1 MKNRQHHPAQRP
13 ARAVVAL
20 AIASL
25 FTALTTLPAQAQYAG
40 EVRVESN
47 DAGWLY
53 DLGTVISIFVDAPL
67 EEPEPVAIGWAPP
80 PMLVEDLPPPPEPD
94 AVWTG
99 GYWTWQGD
107 WVWCAGRWMVP
118 PRPQYVWV
126 QPYYEH
132 RDERVIFLPGYWS
145 RPDVEF
151 VAPSYDRPIAWA
163 YVGANVVVGPPPM
176 GPSGIF
182 IPPPP
187 GSRPGIIIP
196 APVGTPPAVV
206 VSAPPVMNVGMS
218 IHGNLNINSH
228 NTVIN
233 DNRVTN
239 YNVTNVRNVTNVVI
253 QAPAGATANG
263 RAFEATV
270 PHQAHLAAAQQPVVS
285 VRAPIPASRTA
296 VQAYVPGRTV
306 AALPAPQHVQ
316 GLPTVPSHPVA
327 ALSQAQ
333 RGQMA
338 HAPIVPA
345 PHVAAPTTEAGPKPA
360 ITAGALTPTRPE
372 QGRSVEQAQPR
383 GALAGELKQPS
394 LQSAE
399 QQRQHA
405 QEEAAQQ
412 RAQVDAQTRQR
423 AQQQA
428 EQQRVLGEE
437 RTQQAQQQQRAQA
450 EARLRE
456 QQQAQQQRAQGEE
469 QARQREQQ
477 QAQQQRAQA
486 DARAQQAQQQQRAQ
500 AEAQAQQREQQ
511 QAQQQRAQADAR
523 AHQAEQQQRAQAEA
537 QAQQRE
543 QQQAQQRAQQAL
555 QQQRVQAEEQA
566 RQRAQQPSQAPRPTE
581 AEAHG
586 RPAPHASGPANGHPT
601 PEEERTR

>member
-1 MKNRQHHPAQRP
+1 MRNRRHHCVQRP
-13 ARAVVAL
+13 ARAAIAL
-20 AIASL
+20 AIATL
-25 FTALTTLPAQAQYAG
+25 FAAFMTLPAQAQYAG
-40 EVRVESN
+40 EVRVESD

-53 DLGTVISIFVDAPL
+53 DSGAVISIFVDAPL
-67 EEPEPVAIGWAPP
+67 EQPEPVAIGWAPP
-80 PMLVEDLPPPPEPD
+80 PMLVEELPPPPNRD

-107 WVWCAGRWMVP
+107 WVWCAGRWMIP

-151 VAPSYDRPIAWA
+151 VAPSYDRQIAWA
-163 YVGANVVVGPPPM
+163 YVSANVVVGPPPM

-218 IHGNLNINSH
+218 VHGNVNINSH
-228 NTVIN
+228 NTVVN

-253 QAPAGATANG
+253 QAPAGAMANG

-285 VRAPIPASRTA
+285 VRAPAPASRTA

-306 AALPAPQHVQ
+306 AALPPPQHVQ

-338 HAPIVPA
+338 HAPIVPL
-345 PHVAAPTTEAGPKPA
+345 PHGAAPAAETGAKPTTSAGPVA
-360 ITAGALTPTRPE
+360 VRPE
-372 QGRSVEQAQPR
+372 QGRPVDDARAR
-383 GALAGELKQPS
+383 GPLAGQPQS
-394 LQSAE
+394 PNLQSAE

-405 QEEAAQQ
+405 QLTEVQQQ
-412 RAQVDAQTRQR
+412 RAQVDEQARQH

-428 EQQRVLGEE
+428 EQQRVQAEE
-437 RTQQAQQQQRAQA
+437 RTHQVQQQQRAQA
-450 EARLRE
+450 
-456 QQQAQQQRAQGEE
+456 EE

-477 QAQQQRAQA
+477 QAQQTRSQA
-486 DARAQQAQQQQRAQ
+486 EVHAQQAQQQQRAQ

-511 QAQQQRAQADAR
+511 QVQQQRT
-523 AHQAEQQQRAQAEA
+523 QAEARTQQAQQQQRAQAEA
-537 QAQQRE
+537 QVQQRE
-543 QQQAQQRAQQAL
+543 QQQAQQQRAQAEARAQQTQ
-555 QQQRVQAEEQA
+555 QQQRAQAEEQA
-566 RQRAQQPSQAPRPTE
+566 RQRAQQSSQPPRPAE
-581 AEAHG
+581 AEG
-586 RPAPHASGPANGHPT
+586 RGRAAPHASAPANGHPT
-601 PEEERTR
+601 TEEERVRQGQGG

>member
-1 MKNRQHHPAQRP
+1 MRSLRNHCQRP
-13 ARAVVAL
+13 TRATVAV
-20 AIASL
+20 AIATL
-25 FTALTTLPAQAQYAG
+25 LAAVTALPAQAQYAG
-40 EVRVESN
+40 EVQVEGSA
-47 DAGWLY
+47 DGWLY
-53 DLGTVISIFVDAPL
+53 DLGSVISIFVDAPL

-80 PMLVEDLPPPPEPD
+80 PMLVEELPPPPEPD

-132 RDERVIFLPGYWS
+132 RDDRVIFLPGYWS

-163 YVGANVVVGPPPM
+163 YVGVNVVVGPPPM
-176 GPSGIF
+176 GPAGIF

-218 IHGNLNINSH
+218 VHGNININSH

-253 QAPAGATANG
+253 QAPAGAMANG

-270 PHQAHLAAAQQPVVS
+270 PHQAHLAAAQKPVVS
-285 VRAPIPASRTA
+285 VRAPIPASRTP
-296 VQAYVPGRTV
+296 VQAYVSGRSV
-306 AALPAPQHVQ
+306 AVLPAPQHVQ

-327 ALSQAQ
+327 VLSQAQ

-345 PHVAAPTTEAGPKPA
+345 PHGSPAEKPTEQKVTQPSVVPAATRPAQETPA
-360 ITAGALTPTRPE
+360 IEARPRAAQTQE
-372 QGRSVEQAQPR
+372 QQAQ
-383 GALAGELKQPS
+383 S
-394 LQSAE
+394 TQSAE
-399 QQRQHA
+399 QQRQRA
-405 QEEAAQQ
+405 QQQEQQ
-412 RAQVDAQTRQR
+412 RAQSDEQARQR
-423 AQQQA
+423 SQ
-428 EQQRVLGEE
+428 
-437 RTQQAQQQQRAQA
+437 QQAQQQQRSQA
-450 EARLRE
+450 D
-456 QQQAQQQRAQGEE
+456 E
-469 QARQREQQ
+469 QARQRAQQTAESQRAQADEQARQRSQQ

-486 DARAQQAQQQQRAQ
+486 EERAQQAQRQQQAQ
-500 AEAQAQQREQQ
+500 AAEQARQRVPQE
-511 QAQQQRAQADAR
+511 AQQQRA
-523 AHQAEQQQRAQAEA
+523 
-537 QAQQRE
+537 
-543 QQQAQQRAQQAL
+543 
-555 QQQRVQAEEQA
+555 QAEEQA
-566 RQRAQQPSQAPRPTE
+566 RQRAQQQSQPPRPAEGE
-581 AEAHG
+581 AAAHG
-586 RPAPHASGPANGHPT
+586 HPAPHASSPSNGRPT
-601 PEEERTR
+601 PEEDRTR

>member
-1 MKNRQHHPAQRP
+1 MRSHQHHWAPSP
-13 ARAVVAL
+13 ARAAVAL
-20 AIASL
+20 AIATLLSAV
-25 FTALTTLPAQAQYAG
+25 TALPAQAQYAG
-40 EVRVESN
+40 DVRVQTN

-53 DLGTVISIFVDAPL
+53 DLGAVISIFVDAPL

-80 PMLVEDLPPPPEPD
+80 PMLVEELPPPPSPD

-107 WVWCAGRWMVP
+107 WVWCAGRWMMP
-118 PRPQYVWV
+118 PRAQYVWV

-132 RDERVIFLPGYWS
+132 RDDRVIFLPGYWS

-151 VAPSYDRPIAWA
+151 VAPSYDRQIAWA

-176 GPSGIF
+176 GPAGIF

-218 IHGNLNINSH
+218 VRGNVNINSH
-228 NTVIN
+228 NTVVN

-253 QAPAGATANG
+253 QAPAGAMANG

-270 PHQAHLAAAQQPVVS
+270 PHQAHLAAALQPVVS
-285 VRAPIPASRTA
+285 VRAPAPASRTA
-296 VQAYVPGRTV
+296 MQAYVPGRTV
-306 AALPAPQHVQ
+306 ATLPPPQHVQ

-338 HAPIVPA
+338 HAPIVPV
-345 PHVAAPTTEAGPKPA
+345 PHSAAPAPETGPKS
-360 ITAGALTPTRPE
+360 TAASNPLAQTGAN
-372 QGRSVEQAQPR
+372 QGRPADEARPR
-383 GALAGELKQPS
+383 GALAGEAQAPGA
-394 LQSAE
+394 QAAE
-399 QQRQHA
+399 QQRQRA
-405 QEEAAQQ
+405 QPQAAEQQVQQ
-412 RAQVDAQTRQR
+412 RPQVDDQARQR

-428 EQQRVLGEE
+428 EQQRVQAEE
-437 RTQQAQQQQRAQA
+437 RTKQIQQQPRAQA
-450 EARLRE
+450 DD
-456 QQQAQQQRAQGEE
+456 

-477 QAQQQRAQA
+477 QAQQQRAEGT
-486 DARAQQAQQQQRAQ
+486 ARAQQAQQQQRAQ

-511 QAQQQRAQADAR
+511 QAQQQRAQA
-523 AHQAEQQQRAQAEA
+523 EA
-537 QAQQRE
+537 
-543 QQQAQQRAQQAL
+543 
-555 QQQRVQAEEQA
+555 QA
-566 RQRAQQPSQAPRPTE
+566 RQRAQQPTQPARPADTE
-581 AEAHG
+581 VR

-601 PEEERTR
+601 AEEERARQGQGN

>member
-1 MKNRQHHPAQRP
+1 MRNHRHHGVQRP
-13 ARAVVAL
+13 ARAAVAL
-20 AIASL
+20 AIATL
-25 FTALTTLPAQAQYAG
+25 FAALALPAQAQYPG

-53 DLGTVISIFVDAPL
+53 DLGSVISIFVDAPL
-67 EEPEPVAIGWAPP
+67 EQPEPVAIGWAPP
-80 PMLVEDLPPPPEPD
+80 PMLVEVLPPPPEPD

-107 WVWCAGRWMVP
+107 WVWCAGRWMTP
-118 PRPQYVWV
+118 PRPRYVWV

-132 RDERVIFLPGYWS
+132 RDDRVIFLPGYWS

-163 YVGANVVVGPPPM
+163 FVGANVVVGPPPM
-176 GPSGIF
+176 GPAGIF

-218 IHGNLNINSH
+218 VRGNVSVNSH
-228 NTVIN
+228 NTVVN

-253 QAPAGATANG
+253 QAPAGAMANG

-270 PHQAHLAAAQQPVVS
+270 PHQAHLAAARQPVVS
-285 VRAPIPASRTA
+285 VHAPAPASRTA

-306 AALPAPQHVQ
+306 AALPPPQHVQ
-316 GLPTVPSHPVA
+316 GLTTVPSHPVA

-333 RGQMA
+333 GSQMA
-338 HAPIVPA
+338 HAPIVPP
-345 PHVAAPTTEAGPKPA
+345 PHGTAPTAEAVPKA
-360 ITAGALTPTRPE
+360 AATAAALPPTRPDQSRATE
-372 QGRSVEQAQPR
+372 NAQPR
-383 GALAGELKQPS
+383 GALTGDPRPLAT
-394 LQSAE
+394 QSIE
-399 QQRQHA
+399 QQRQRVL
-405 QEEAAQQ
+405 QEGNHPQ
-412 RAQVDAQTRQR
+412 AQVDDQARQH

-428 EQQRVLGEE
+428 EQQRVQAEE
-437 RTQQAQQQQRAQA
+437 RTQQAQQQRHAQV
-450 EARLRE
+450 
-456 QQQAQQQRAQGEE
+456 
-469 QARQREQQ
+469 
-477 QAQQQRAQA
+477 
-486 DARAQQAQQQQRAQ
+486 
-500 AEAQAQQREQQ
+500 EAQAQQREQQ

-523 AHQAEQQQRAQAEA
+523 AQQAGQQQRAQAQAQAQQREQQQVQQQRAQAEQRAQQVQQQQRAQAEA
-537 QAQQRE
+537 QAQQHA
-543 QQQAQQRAQQAL
+543 QQQAQQQHAQAEQRAL
-555 QQQRVQAEEQA
+555 AEEQA
-566 RQRAQQPSQAPRPTE
+566 RQRAQQPSQVPRPAE

-586 RPAPHASGPANGHPT
+586 RPAPRASGPANGRPAAEQGHV
-601 PEEERTR
+601 RQDQGG

>member
-1 MKNRQHHPAQRP
+1 MTNHRQQGLQRP
-13 ARAVVAL
+13 ARE
-20 AIASL
+20 AIAVAIATL
-25 FTALTTLPAQAQYAG
+25 LATVTTLPAQAQYAG

-53 DLGTVISIFVDAPL
+53 DSGAVISIFVDAPL

-80 PMLVEDLPPPPEPD
+80 PMLVEELPPPPNQD

-107 WVWCAGRWMVP
+107 WVWCAGRWMMP

-151 VAPSYDRPIAWA
+151 VAPSYARQIAWA
-163 YVGANVVVGPPPM
+163 YVSANVVVGPPPM

-218 IHGNLNINSH
+218 VHANVNINSH
-228 NTVIN
+228 NTVVN

-253 QAPAGATANG
+253 QAPAGATASG

-270 PHQAHLAAAQQPVVS
+270 PHQAHLAAAQQPMVS
-285 VRAPIPASRTA
+285 VRAPAPASRTA

-306 AALPAPQHVQ
+306 AALPPPQHVQ
-316 GLPTVPSHPVA
+316 GLPTVPPHPVA

-338 HAPIVPA
+338 HAPIVPV
-345 PHVAAPTTEAGPKPA
+345 PHGALSEAESGPKPTT
-360 ITAGALTPTRPE
+360 TAGPAPVRPQ
-372 QGRSVEQAQPR
+372 QGRPVDEARDRRPTAGQAQSPN
-383 GALAGELKQPS
+383 
-394 LQSAE
+394 LQNAE

-405 QEEAAQQ
+405 QQAEVQQ
-412 RAQVDAQTRQR
+412 RAQVDEQARQH

-428 EQQRVLGEE
+428 EQQRVQAEE
-437 RTQQAQQQQRAQA
+437 RTHQAQQPQRAQA
-450 EARLRE
+450 
-456 QQQAQQQRAQGEE
+456 EE

-477 QAQQQRAQA
+477 QAQQTHSQTEVHSQDAQR
-486 DARAQQAQQQQRAQ
+486 QQRAQ

-511 QAQQQRAQADAR
+511 QAQQQHAQAE
-523 AHQAEQQQRAQAEA
+523 AHAQQAQQQQRAQAEE
-537 QAQQRE
+537 QARL
-543 QQQAQQRAQQAL
+543 RAQQS
-555 QQQRVQAEEQA
+555 
-566 RQRAQQPSQAPRPTE
+566 SQAPRSAETE
-581 AEAHG
+581 ARG
-586 RPAPHASGPANGHPT
+586 RAAPHASAPENGRPAT
-601 PEEERTR
+601 EEERVRQGQGGR

>member
-1 MKNRQHHPAQRP
+1 MKIHQYRLTQRP
-13 ARAVVAL
+13 ARAAVTVA
-20 AIASL
+20 ISVL
-25 FTALTTLPAQAQYAG
+25 FAAFALPAQAQYAG
-40 EVRVESN
+40 EVRVESS

-53 DLGTVISIFVDAPL
+53 DLGAVISIFVDAPL

-80 PMLVEDLPPPPEPD
+80 PMLVEGLPPPPEPD

-118 PRPQYVWV
+118 PRQQYVWV

-132 RDERVIFLPGYWS
+132 RDDRVIFLPGYWS

-163 YVGANVVVGPPPM
+163 CVGANVVVGPPPM

-253 QAPAGATANG
+253 QAPAGAMANG

-270 PHQAHLAAAQQPVVS
+270 PHQADLAASQHPVVL
-285 VRAPIPASRTA
+285 VRAPTPVSRTA

-338 HAPIVPA
+338 HPPIVPA
-345 PHVAAPTTEAGPKPA
+345 PHGAAPATEAGPPSS
-360 ITAGALTPTRPE
+360 
-372 QGRSVEQAQPR
+372 QRS
-383 GALAGELKQPS
+383 
-394 LQSAE
+394 E
-399 QQRQHA
+399 QQGQHVQA
-405 QEEAAQQ
+405 ETAQQ

-423 AQQQA
+423 A
-428 EQQRVLGEE
+428 
-437 RTQQAQQQQRAQA
+437 
-450 EARLRE
+450 

-477 QAQQQRAQA
+477 QAQQQRTQA

-500 AEAQAQQREQQ
+500 VEAQAQQREQQ
-511 QAQQQRAQADAR
+511 QAQRQRALS
-523 AHQAEQQQRAQAEA
+523 E
-537 QAQQRE
+537 
-543 QQQAQQRAQQAL
+543 QRAQQAQQQ
-555 QQQRVQAEEQA
+555 QQQRAQAEEQA
-566 RQRAQQPSQAPRPTE
+566 RQRAQQPSQASRPTE

-586 RPAPHASGPANGHPT
+586 RPAPHASGSANGHPT
-601 PEEERTR
+601 AEEERARQGQVIVRKELGPV

>member
-1 MKNRQHHPAQRP
+1 MTNHRYQDLHRP
-13 ARAVVAL
+13 ARAAMAVAIATLLAAL
-20 AIASL
+20 ASV
-25 FTALTTLPAQAQYAG
+25 PAQAQYVDDAS
-40 EVRVESN
+40 VESN
-47 DAGWLY
+47 DSGWLY
-53 DLGTVISIFVDAPL
+53 DSGSVISIFVDAPL

-80 PMLVEDLPPPPEPD
+80 PMLVEEIPPPPDRD

-107 WVWCAGRWMVP
+107 WVWCAGRWMMP

-132 RDERVIFLPGYWS
+132 RDERVIFLPSYWS

-218 IHGNLNINSH
+218 VHGNVNINSH
-228 NTVIN
+228 NTVVN

-253 QAPAGATANG
+253 QAPAGAMANG

-270 PHQAHLAAAQQPVVS
+270 PHQAHLAAAQKPVVP
-285 VRAPIPASRTA
+285 VRAPAPVSRTA

-306 AALPAPQHVQ
+306 AALPPPQHVQ

-327 ALSQAQ
+327 VLTQAQ

-338 HAPIVPA
+338 HAPIVPLPHGVSLA
-345 PHVAAPTTEAGPKPA
+345 PEQGLKPTSTAGPVP
-360 ITAGALTPTRPE
+360 IRPE
-372 QGRSVEQAQPR
+372 QGKPGDIARARVPQAGQP
-383 GALAGELKQPS
+383 QPPD
-394 LQSAE
+394 LQIAE

-405 QEEAAQQ
+405 QQAEVQR
-412 RAQVDAQTRQR
+412 RAQEDEQARQH

-428 EQQRVLGEE
+428 EQQRVQAARAHQTQQPQRAPAEE
-437 RTQQAQQQQRAQA
+437 ARQREPQQAQPTRALVEARTQQAQQQQRAQE
-450 EARLRE
+450 EA
-456 QQQAQQQRAQGEE
+456 QAQ
-469 QARQREQQ
+469 QREQQ
-477 QAQQQRAQA
+477 QTQQQRGQAQ
-486 DARAQQAQQQQRAQ
+486 ARAQQAQQQQRAQ
-500 AEAQAQQREQQ
+500 
-511 QAQQQRAQADAR
+511 
-523 AHQAEQQQRAQAEA
+523 
-537 QAQQRE
+537 
-543 QQQAQQRAQQAL
+543 
-555 QQQRVQAEEQA
+555 VEEQA
-566 RQRAQQPSQAPRPTE
+566 RLRAQQTPQMPRP
-581 AEAHG
+581 AEPEVRG
-586 RPAPHASGPANGHPT
+586 RVIPHASAPANGRQAT
-601 PEEERTR
+601 EEERIRQGQGSR

>member
-1 MKNRQHHPAQRP
+1 MTNRRHHGVQRP
-13 ARAVVAL
+13 ACAAFAM
-20 AIASL
+20 AIATL
-25 FTALTTLPAQAQYAG
+25 VATATGLPVQAQYAG
-40 EVRVESN
+40 EVPVESN

-53 DLGTVISIFVDAPL
+53 DSGAVISIFVDAPL

-80 PMLVEDLPPPPEPD
+80 PMLVEEVPPPPSQD

-107 WVWCAGRWMVP
+107 WVWCAGRWLMP

-151 VAPSYDRPIAWA
+151 VAPSYDRQIAWA
-163 YVGANVVVGPPPM
+163 YVSANVVVGPPPM

-218 IHGNLNINSH
+218 VHGNVNINSH
-228 NTVIN
+228 NTIVN

-253 QAPAGATANG
+253 QAPAGATASG
-263 RAFEATV
+263 HAFEATV
-270 PHQAHLAAAQQPVVS
+270 PHQAHLAAAQQPVVA
-285 VRAPIPASRTA
+285 VRAPAPASRTA

-306 AALPAPQHVQ
+306 AALPPPQHVQ

-338 HAPIVPA
+338 HAPIVPI
-345 PHVAAPTTEAGPKPA
+345 PHGAVPAAEPGRKPTTAVGQAPVRSQPGGPVDDA
-360 ITAGALTPTRPE
+360 RTRAPMAVQPQSSNL
-372 QGRSVEQAQPR
+372 QGT
-383 GALAGELKQPS
+383 
-394 LQSAE
+394 E

-405 QEEAAQQ
+405 LQAEVQQ
-412 RAQVDAQTRQR
+412 RVQVDEQARQH

-428 EQQRVLGEE
+428 EQQRVQADE
-437 RTQQAQQQQRAQA
+437 RTHQAQEQQRAQA
-450 EARLRE
+450 
-456 QQQAQQQRAQGEE
+456 EE

-477 QAQQQRAQA
+477 RAQQTRSEAAAQAQQAQQQAQQQRVQA
-486 DARAQQAQQQQRAQ
+486 EVRAQQAQQQQRAQ

-511 QAQQQRAQADAR
+511 QSQQQRAQSEAR
-523 AHQAEQQQRAQAEA
+523 TQQAQQQQRA
-537 QAQQRE
+537 
-543 QQQAQQRAQQAL
+543 
-555 QQQRVQAEEQA
+555 QAEEQA
-566 RQRAQQPSQAPRPTE
+566 RQRAQQSAQPPRPAE
-581 AEAHG
+581 AEG
-586 RPAPHASGPANGHPT
+586 RGRAAPHASAPANGRPAT
-601 PEEERTR
+601 EEERVRQGQGGQ